1 MRYTTCATQKLI
13 TKYQNLFFKIS
24 WAKKAVKFKFLH
36 IKGFEIGIFL
46 IFPNFCPQNLQ
57 KRFSY
62 FLFMLRQLVIFA
74 FVRWYFYVLEFL
86 WLCHSWGDYSQFK
99 TNQQTLSRLQWTRDN
114 VFRDAIE
121 AWYKESI
128 LIEKGLS
135 IPQNPFLSKLFHLAR
150 SCLQTSACC
159 STKYAQFI
167 PPSPKRGAFV
177 TNF

>member
-1 MRYTTCATQKLI
+1 MRCTTCATQKLI

-86 WLCHSWGDYSQFK
+86 WYRRRTKAPQALQFK
-99 TNQQTLSRLQWTRDN
+99 GGKFKWEKPKKTPPW
-114 VFRDAIE
+114 
-121 AWYKESI
+121 SI
-128 LIEKGLS
+128 VLYLV
-135 IPQNPFLSKLFHLAR
+135 
-150 SCLQTSACC
+150 
-159 STKYAQFI
+159 
-167 PPSPKRGAFV
+167 FV
-177 TNF
+177 TAQRNHLGIGGTGSIMNVMILLRHKQERAISKNLKIYFSLQN